1 MIGYNPS
8 HLNKNETLL
17 EAFHRVEAYLKA
29 NPQYQVYQSS
39 ATYQEGTQEYALGT
53 IVVPEG
59 STVGKGDVVLFSN
72 VYYAVI
78 TAVSETTFSIETATN
93 FRGVQ
98 GEQGQ
103 KGDTGATGATGA
115 TGLPA
120 LMYSKNVIMGPYQSF
135 STDIDGYNRTPQ
147 INDSC
152 LYVSSNTDSIVFGI
166 IDEIRPD
173 TQQVFVR
180 KESFV
185 ETRGPQG
192 EQGQKGENGKDGNA
206 TLLYSGEL
214 SESITAVEAAQIT
227 RPKNRGI
234 LVKDILIS
242 TAASTFGAMAQV
254 TALPVGVTTV
264 DVSFIGTLESGGGG
278 SGVSDYNNLDN
289 IPVINQNLTAS
300 GFTPVANTYYRHTG
314 TTTDTFTQG
323 VIYLYDTAY
332 HKLGESGGGGGTT
345 LNKYTYSNNSMLD
358 SSNTNISSVV
368 ARLIKI
374 VCLSKGKISIRF
386 HIPNSSSMLDEFN
399 TFFTIKE
406 DSESKKVVI
415 FTLMRLNP
423 ALTMTQYN
431 LSYINKQGSYDTS
444 YTANMSD
451 NNGTPFMS
459 FSNTSKLLP
468 FDIIYYND
476 TEIT

>member
-78 TAVSETTFSIETATN
+78 TAVSETTFSIGTATN
-93 FRGVQ
+93 FRGAQ
-98 GEQGQ
+98 GEQGP
-103 KGDTGATGATGA
+103 KGDTGATGDKGE

-135 STDIDGYNRTPQ
+135 STDLDGYNRTPQ

-173 TQQVFVR
+173 TQQVMVR

-185 ETRGPQG
+185 ETKGQQG
-192 EQGQKGENGKDGNA
+192 EQGPKGENGKDGNA
-206 TLLYSGEL
+206 TLLYAGEL
-214 SESITAVEAAQIT
+214 SESITSVEAAQIT
-227 RPKNRGI
+227 RPQNRGI

-254 TALPVGVTTV
+254 TATPVGVTTV
-264 DVSFIGTLESGGGG
+264 DVSFIGTLESGGG
-278 SGVSDYNNLDN
+278 SGVSDYNELNN
-289 IPVINQNLTAS
+289 IPVINQDLSAS

-314 TTTDTFTQG
+314 ATTDTFTQG
-323 VIYLYDTAY
+323 VIYLYDTSY
-332 HKLGESGGGGGTT
+332 HKLGESGGGGGGTT
-345 LNKYTYSNNSMLD
+345 LNRYVYSAIFGSQNYTRVV
-358 SSNTNISSVV
+358 NIFQNAKSIIGIGVV
-368 ARLIKI
+368 GII
-374 VCLSKGKISIRF
+374 
-386 HIPNSSSMLDEFN
+386 
-399 TFFTIKE
+399 
-406 DSESKKVVI
+406 ESCV
-415 FTLMRLNP
+415 
-423 ALTMTQYN
+423 
-431 LSYINKQGSYDTS
+431 GSADTS
-444 YTANMSD
+444 YPYAKFWGWTTNSAHTSTERYEYYFTNDTCTLQVTTFNTDGTISI
-451 NNGTPFMS
+451 NNPFS
-459 FSNTSKLLP
+459 PSSGRLR
-468 FDIIYYND
+468 IIYYND
-476 TEIT
+476 TEII

>member
-78 TAVSETTFSIETATN
+78 TAVSETTFSVETATN
-93 FRGVQ
+93 FRGAQGVQ
-98 GEQGQ
+98 GP
-103 KGDTGATGATGA
+103 KGDTGATGDKGE
-115 TGLPA
+115 TGLAA
-120 LMYSKNVIMGPYQSF
+120 LMYSKNVILGPYASF
-135 STDIDGYNRTPQ
+135 STDLDGYNRSPQ
-147 INDSC
+147 INDIC
-152 LYVSSNTDSIVFGI
+152 LFTSSNTNLVINGI
-166 IDEIRPD
+166 IEEIRPD

-180 KESFV
+180 KESV
-185 ETRGPQG
+185 LSTRGPQG
-192 EQGQKGENGKDGNA
+192 ESGPKGENGKDGNA

-264 DVSFIGTLESGGGG
+264 DVSFIGTLESGGG
-278 SGVSDYNNLDN
+278 SGVSDYNNLNN
-289 IPVINQNLTAS
+289 IPVINQDLSAS

-314 TTTDTFTQG
+314 ATTATFTQG

-332 HKLGESGGGGGTT
+332 HKLGESGGGGTT
-345 LNKYTYSNNSMLD
+345 LNKYTVTIAQSASATSRTLLFRIIQNAKGNIQVQESGLPLNFAYWNNKVELQGIKL
-358 SSNTNISSVV
+358 SSSFV
-368 ARLIKI
+368 ARAY
-374 VCLSKGKISIRF
+374 SI
-386 HIPNSSSMLDEFN
+386 N
-399 TFFTIKE
+399 E
-406 DSESKKVVI
+406 DGTMSYSAHAICKTGE
-415 FTLMRLNP
+415 
-423 ALTMTQYN
+423 TMT
-431 LSYINKQGSYDTS
+431 ITTGTNKPQLT
-444 YTANMSD
+444 
-451 NNGTPFMS
+451 
-459 FSNTSKLLP
+459 
-468 FDIIYYND
+468 IIYFND

>member
-29 NPQYQVYQSS
+29 NPQYQVFQSS

-59 STVGKGDVVLFSN
+59 SKVSSGDVVLFSN

-78 TAVSETTFSIETATN
+78 TAVSETTFSIGTATN
-93 FRGVQ
+93 FRGAQ
-98 GEQGQ
+98 GEQGP
-103 KGDTGATGATGA
+103 KGDTGATGAKGE

-135 STDIDGYNRTPQ
+135 STDLDGYNRPPQ

-206 TLLYSGEL
+206 TLLYAGEL
-214 SESITAVEAAQIT
+214 SESITTVEAAQIT
-227 RPKNRGI
+227 RPQNRGI

-264 DVSFIGTLESGGGG
+264 DVSFIGTLESGGG

-289 IPVINQNLTAS
+289 IPVINQDLSAS

-314 TTTDTFTQG
+314 ATTDTFTQG

-332 HKLGESGGGGGTT
+332 HKLGESGGGGTT
-345 LNKYTYSNNSMLD
+345 LNRYETTFSSITNNSTLV
-358 SSNTNISSVV
+358 SHLNRIVKN
-368 ARLIKI
+368 AKCRLQ
-374 VCLSKGKISIRF
+374 LTD
-386 HIPNSSSMLDEFN
+386 N
-399 TFFTIKE
+399 
-406 DSESKKVVI
+406 
-415 FTLMRLNP
+415 LN
-423 ALTMTQYN
+423 Y
-431 LSYINKQGSYDTS
+431 SYIIDWISDEYTRIKRIKLFSSTLTIQTMDLRSTSGELTNNYSVEINSTGSAFAKVTELS
-444 YTANMSD
+444 
-451 NNGTPFMS
+451 GTL
-459 FSNTSKLLP
+459 KL
-468 FDIIYYND
+468 IYFND

>member
-59 STVGKGDVVLFSN
+59 SKVSSGDVVLFSN

-78 TAVSETTFSIETATN
+78 TAVSETTFSIGTATN
-93 FRGVQ
+93 FRGAQ
-98 GEQGQ
+98 GEQGP
-103 KGDTGATGATGA
+103 KGDTGATGAKGE

-135 STDIDGYNRTPQ
+135 STDLDGYNRPPQ

-206 TLLYSGEL
+206 TLLYAGEL
-214 SESITAVEAAQIT
+214 SESITTVEAAQIT
-227 RPKNRGI
+227 RPQNRGI

-242 TAASTFGAMAQV
+242 TATSTFGAMAQV

-264 DVSFIGTLESGGGG
+264 DVSFIGTLQGG

-289 IPVINQNLTAS
+289 IPVINHDLSAS

-314 TTTDTFTQG
+314 ATTDTFTQG

-332 HKLGESGGGGGTT
+332 HKLGESGGGGTT
-345 LNKYTYSNNSMLD
+345 LNKYELTLTVSQLNSQTKLLYDIYTQAKGRVTACNYSYDSVNSYNYQEFSLYEIYYSKAAD
-358 SSNTNISSVV
+358 TN
-368 ARLIKI
+368 ARVKFYHAQGIKNGVNI
-374 VCLSKGKISIRF
+374 VG
-386 HIPNSSSMLDEFN
+386 
-399 TFFTIKE
+399 
-406 DSESKKVVI
+406 
-415 FTLMRLNP
+415 
-423 ALTMTQYN
+423 YN
-431 LSYINKQGSYDTS
+431 ANKQGDTYSYATIGIDKTITS
-444 YTANMSD
+444 AGNTTWS
-451 NNGTPFMS
+451 GT
-459 FSNTSKLLP
+459 TTIK
-468 FDIIYYND
+468 IIYFND

>member
-17 EAFHRVEAYLKA
+17 EEFHRVEAYLKA

-59 STVGKGDVVLFSN
+59 SKVSSGDVVLFSN

-93 FRGVQ
+93 FRGLQ
-98 GEQGQ
+98 GKQGP
-103 KGDTGATGATGA
+103 KGDTGDKGE

-120 LMYSKNVIMGPYQSF
+120 LMYSKNVIMGPYTSF
-135 STDIDGYNRTPQ
+135 STDLDGYNRPPQ

-173 TQQVFVR
+173 TQQVMVR

-192 EQGQKGENGKDGNA
+192 EQGPKGENGKDGNA

-214 SESITAVEAAQIT
+214 SESITSVEFAQIT

-264 DVSFIGTLESGGGG
+264 DVSFIGTLESGGG

-289 IPVINQNLTAS
+289 IPVINQDLSAS

-314 TTTDTFTQG
+314 ATTDTFTQG

-332 HKLGESGGGGGTT
+332 HKLGESGGGTT
-345 LNKYTYSNNSMLD
+345 LNKYTYTVPNSTSGIERAYRIVKNAKGGFNVFRQMDSYEYDSGVLLKAERGFGSVQFSMLGGATD
-358 SSNTNISSVV
+358 VSTKQTDIYIISY
-368 ARLIKI
+368 L
-374 VCLSKGKISIRF
+374 
-386 HIPNSSSMLDEFN
+386 SSSTMFMDINIKKDGTITVTADN
-399 TFFTIKE
+399 TQ
-406 DSESKKVVI
+406 
-415 FTLMRLNP
+415 R
-423 ALTMTQYN
+423 TMY
-431 LSYINKQGSYDTS
+431 LV
-444 YTANMSD
+444 
-451 NNGTPFMS
+451 
-459 FSNTSKLLP
+459 
-468 FDIIYYND
+468 YYND

>member
-53 IVVPEG
+53 IIVPEG

-78 TAVSETTFSIETATN
+78 TAVSETTFSIGTATN

-98 GEQGQ
+98 GEQGP
-103 KGDTGATGATGA
+103 KGDTGATGAKGE

-120 LMYSKNVIMGPYQSF
+120 LMYSKNVTMGPYTSF
-135 STDIDGYNRTPQ
+135 STDLDGYNRTPQ

-166 IDEIRPD
+166 IVEIRPD
-173 TQQVFVR
+173 TQQVMVR

-206 TLLYSGEL
+206 TLLYAGEL
-214 SESITAVEAAQIT
+214 SESITSVEAAQIT

-264 DVSFIGTLESGGGG
+264 DVSFIGTLESGGG
-278 SGVSDYNNLDN
+278 SGVSDYNNLNN
-289 IPVINQNLTAS
+289 IPVINQDLTAS

-314 TTTDTFTQG
+314 ATTDTFTQG

-332 HKLGESGGGGGTT
+332 HKLGESGGGTT
-345 LNKYTYSNNSMLD
+345 LNKYTVRIEQQASATTRTLLHRIIQNAKGNIQIQTSGLPLNFAYWDGKVELHGIKV
-358 SSNTNISSVV
+358 SSNFLGRGYSINQDGTISYSAHALCKTGEPLTITTGTSAPVLNI
-368 ARLIKI
+368 
-374 VCLSKGKISIRF
+374 
-386 HIPNSSSMLDEFN
+386 D
-399 TFFTIKE
+399 
-406 DSESKKVVI
+406 
-415 FTLMRLNP
+415 
-423 ALTMTQYN
+423 
-431 LSYINKQGSYDTS
+431 
-444 YTANMSD
+444 
-451 NNGTPFMS
+451 
-459 FSNTSKLLP
+459 
-468 FDIIYYND
+468 YYND
-476 TEIT
+476 VEIT

>member
-17 EAFHRVEAYLKA
+17 EAFHRVETYLKA

-39 ATYQEGTQEYALGT
+39 ATYQEGTQEYALDT

-78 TAVSETTFSIETATN
+78 TAVSETTFSVQTATN
-93 FRGVQ
+93 FRGAQ
-98 GEQGQ
+98 GEQGP
-103 KGDTGATGATGA
+103 KGDTGATGEKGE
-115 TGLPA
+115 TGLAA
-120 LMYSKNVIMGPYQSF
+120 LMYSKNVIIGPYQSF
-135 STDIDGYNRTPQ
+135 NTDLDGYNRPPQ

-152 LYVSSNTDSIVFGI
+152 LYVSSNTDLIIFGI
-166 IDEIRPD
+166 IQEIKSD
-173 TQQVFVR
+173 TQQAIVK

-206 TLLYSGEL
+206 TLLYAGEL
-214 SESITAVEAAQIT
+214 TESITSVEAAQIT

-278 SGVSDYNNLDN
+278 
-289 IPVINQNLTAS
+289 
-300 GFTPVANTYYRHTG
+300 
-314 TTTDTFTQG
+314 
-323 VIYLYDTAY
+323 
-332 HKLGESGGGGGTT
+332 GTT
-345 LNKYTYSNNSMLD
+345 LNKYTVTLSTNGKLSSGKVKLINRIISNAKSYVLYRGKVSDVPKKPVLITNCDGSGANEGQTQLYITYATESFSGYSN
-358 SSNTNISSVV
+358 
-368 ARLIKI
+368 
-374 VCLSKGKISIRF
+374 
-386 HIPNSSSMLDEFN
+386 
-399 TFFTIKE
+399 
-406 DSESKKVVI
+406 
-415 FTLMRLNP
+415 
-423 ALTMTQYN
+423 
-431 LSYINKQGSYDTS
+431 SYIIGYNEVGSVHTTS
-444 YTANMSD
+444 IKYTAEGVTVERSTI
-451 NNGTPFMS
+451 GESLFM
-459 FSNTSKLLP
+459 
-468 FDIIYYND
+468 IYYND

>member
-53 IVVPEG
+53 IIVPEG

-78 TAVSETTFSIETATN
+78 TAVSETTFSVNTATN
-93 FRGVQ
+93 FRGAQ
-98 GEQGQ
+98 GEQGP
-103 KGDTGATGATGA
+103 KGDTGATGAKGE

-120 LMYSKNVIMGPYQSF
+120 LMYSKNVILGPDTSF
-135 STDIDGYNRTPQ
+135 STDLDGYNRTPQ
-147 INDSC
+147 INDIC
-152 LYVSSNTDSIVFGI
+152 LFTSSNTNLVINGI
-166 IDEIRPD
+166 IEEIRPE

-180 KESFV
+180 KESILS
-185 ETRGPQG
+185 TRGPQG
-192 EQGQKGENGKDGNA
+192 ESGPKGENGKDGNA

-264 DVSFIGTLESGGGG
+264 DVSFIGTLESGGG
-278 SGVSDYNNLDN
+278 SGVSDYNQLAN
-289 IPVINQNLTAS
+289 IPVINQDLSAS
-300 GFTPVANTYYRHTG
+300 GFAPVANTYYRHTG
-314 TTTDTFTQG
+314 ATTDTFTQG

-332 HKLGESGGGGGTT
+332 HKLGESGGGTT
-345 LNKYTYSNNSMLD
+345 FNAYNYNGNDINLVNRIMRNS
-358 SSNTNISSVV
+358 
-368 ARLIKI
+368 K
-374 VCLSKGKISIRF
+374 
-386 HIPNSSSMLDEFN
+386 
-399 TFFTIKE
+399 
-406 DSESKKVVI
+406 
-415 FTLMRLNP
+415 
-423 ALTMTQYN
+423 
-431 LSYINKQGSYDTS
+431 LSYIKQSIENTPCALLVVKDT
-444 YTANMSD
+444 YNRA
-451 NNGTPFMS
+451 NGTVARQNGI
-459 FSNTSKLLP
+459 FSVTITESSGSSYLKMRKTSIVNTDNVLSLASDESNLRNVN
-468 FDIIYYND
+468 IIYFND
-476 TEIT
+476 TEII

>member
-53 IVVPEG
+53 IIVPEG
-59 STVGKGDVVLFSN
+59 SIVGKGDVVLFSN

-78 TAVSETTFSIETATN
+78 TAVSETTFSIGTATN

-98 GEQGQ
+98 GEQGP
-103 KGDTGATGATGA
+103 KGDTGATGAKGE

-120 LMYSKNVIMGPYQSF
+120 LMYSKNVIMGPSTSF
-135 STDIDGYNRTPQ
+135 STDLDGYNRPPQ

-166 IDEIRPD
+166 IEEIRPE

-185 ETRGPQG
+185 ETKGQRGETGP
-192 EQGQKGENGKDGNA
+192 KGENGKDGNA
-206 TLLYSGEL
+206 TLLYAGEL
-214 SESITAVEAAQIT
+214 SESITTAEISQVT

-264 DVSFIGTLESGGGG
+264 DVSFIGTLESGGG

-289 IPVINQNLTAS
+289 IPVINQDLSAS

-314 TTTDTFTQG
+314 ATTDTFTQG

-332 HKLGESGGGGGTT
+332 HKLGESGGGTT
-345 LNKYTYSNNSMLD
+345 LNRYEVTTNSGALLYSIINTAKSVNVCTLDVNGFKVIMFREDGSDCCGYYYASKDINNSIHIIKYLIRWYK
-358 SSNTNISSVV
+358 SGTTNIFAVDLTTNKKLNDVSG
-368 ARLIKI
+368 L
-374 VCLSKGKISIRF
+374 
-386 HIPNSSSMLDEFN
+386 
-399 TFFTIKE
+399 TIG
-406 DSESKKVVI
+406 DC
-415 FTLMRLNP
+415 
-423 ALTMTQYN
+423 
-431 LSYINKQGSYDTS
+431 YI
-444 YTANMSD
+444 
-451 NNGTPFMS
+451 
-459 FSNTSKLLP
+459 L
-468 FDIIYYND
+468 YYND